1 MTFIQLKMEEGGRD
15 RDQVGGG
22 GTRGSK
28 GQRKE
33 HGHAGVGTKGRT
45 WGREDKRG
53 EWTWEGWIWAERD
66 WDTKA
71 TRGSQRPAGVLVP
84 PERLSRK
91 RGSAEE
97 EGELPGPPAQKLVT
111 CLFRGTGPGTCRA
124 CSHLESPYRHPR
136 PHHRLA
142 HS

>member
-1 MTFIQLKMEEGGRD
+1 MTFIQLKMEEGGRG

-22 GTRGSK
+22 GRRGGK

-33 HGHAGVGTKGRT
+33 HGHVGVNMKGEHGGEWTR
-45 WGREDKRG
+45 GREDKRG
-53 EWTWEGWIWAERD
+53 EWTWEGWIWGQRD

-91 RGSAEE
+91 
-97 EGELPGPPAQKLVT
+97 
-111 CLFRGTGPGTCRA
+111 
-124 CSHLESPYRHPR
+124 
-136 PHHRLA
+136 
-142 HS
+142 